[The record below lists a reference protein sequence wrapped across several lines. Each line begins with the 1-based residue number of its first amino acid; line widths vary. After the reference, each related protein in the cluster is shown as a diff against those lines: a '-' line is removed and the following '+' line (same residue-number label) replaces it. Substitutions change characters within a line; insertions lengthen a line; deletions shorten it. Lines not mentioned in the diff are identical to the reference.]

1 MHPKNRGLLKKKII
15 LFLTLLLI
23 TTTPIYLFGQQ
34 VFLHGTVYDY
44 YNRKPVESV
53 SVITS
58 SGYGTITD
66 SLGKY
71 SIRLNTKDSVWFSYF
86 GKNTHKYP
94 ADTITNTDNF
104 DIGLHIDVPWLPGVV
119 VRNRNYTQDSLHNRQ
134 DYAKIF
140 NYKKPG
146 LGLVQANP
154 NNYVPGSVTVGLD
167 LEELINV
174 FRFRRNRRLAAFQK
188 RLLEDEK
195 DKYINHR
202 FNKKIVRQLTKLQN
216 TELESFM
223 NYYKPTYE
231 ILQEMNDLE
240 LGYFVEQCFKHYQQ
254 LKYKRLPAQY
264 YNSLDQFK
272 IN

>member
-1 MHPKNRGLLKKKII
+1 MLQKRVLYFFIV
-15 LFLTLLLI
+15 LFSAS
-23 TTTPIYLFGQQ
+23 PFYVPAQQ
-34 VFLHGTVYDY
+34 VILHGTVYDY
-44 YNRKPVESV
+44 YNRRPVEAV

-104 DIGLHIDVPWLPGVV
+104 DIGLHIDVPWLPGVT
-119 VRNRNYTQDSLHNRQ
+119 VRNRSYSQDSAQNRQ

-146 LGLVQANP
+146 LSLVQNSP

-167 LEELINV
+167 LDELINV
-174 FRFRRNRRLAAFQK
+174 FRFRRNRRMAAFQK
-188 RLLEDEK
+188 RLLEDER
-195 DKYINHR
+195 DRYISHR
-202 FNKKIVRQLTKLQN
+202 FSKKLVKQLTKLQSP
-216 TELESFM
+216 ELESFM
-223 NYYKPTYE
+223 TYYKPTYE
-231 ILQEMNDLE
+231 ILQEMNELE
-240 LGYFVEQCFKHYQQ
+240 LGYYVEQCYKHYQQ
-254 LKYKRLPAQY
+254 LRYKRLPLQY
-264 YNSLDQFK
+264 YNSPDQFRK
-272 IN
+272 N